1 MAARLRT
8 ATREQATDSR
18 GHAPVI
24 RMGLSLLI
32 AAFGIGG
39 APAHGASRND
49 PATFPVYVADH
60 AVSGSIRN
68 AGSALGGLLARW
80 EKGFAEVQPGIQF
93 QDDLRSGD
101 AAIGAVEAGAAD
113 LAVNGREPV
122 LTEYLSF
129 AEVFDNDGPFQVTVA
144 TGSAEL
150 LGRTWAQVI
159 YVNRD
164 NPIAHLTMAQLDGIF
179 GAARTGGYRGYKWSS
194 AAARTSEGDIRTW
207 GQLGLRGKWANAP
220 INTYG
225 YAPTGMSNF
234 FELKVFHGG
243 TKWNPNYRQYVETS
257 AKQATDHSGTTDQML
272 DDLSRDP
279 YGIAWAGLAH
289 AHGKPRVKAVALA
302 SDVGGPFIPCTVAT
316 VADRTYPLT
325 RSIFIQLNRPPG
337 TPLEPR
343 IKEFLRFILSRQGQL
358 AVQAQ
363 GEYLP
368 LTRDERDRQMGA
380 LD

>member
-1 MAARLRT
+1 MTAKPVAVLALLAAC
-8 ATREQATDSR
+8 
-18 GHAPVI
+18 
-24 RMGLSLLI
+24 
-32 AAFGIGG
+32 GIGS
-39 APAHGASRND
+39 ALAQSAARND
-49 PATFPVYVADH
+49 PRTFPVYVAENQ
-60 AVSGSIRN
+60 VSGLIRN
-68 AGSALGGLLARW
+68 SGSALGGLLERW
-80 EKGFAEVQPGIQF
+80 ESELVKYQPGIQF

-129 AEVFDNDGPFQVTVA
+129 AEVFNNDGPFQVTIA
-144 TGSAEL
+144 TGSADI

-159 YVNRD
+159 YVNQD

-194 AAARTSEGDIRTW
+194 AAARTSDEDIRTW
-207 GQLGLRGKWANAP
+207 GQLGLSGKWANKP

-234 FELKVFHGG
+234 FEMMVFHGG

-257 AKQATDHSGTTDQML
+257 AKQATDHSGTADQML

-279 YGIAWAGLAH
+279 YGIAWAGIAH
-289 AHGKPRVKAVALA
+289 ARGKPHIKAIALGFN
-302 SDVGGPFIPCTVAT
+302 DGGSFIACTPAT

-337 TPLEPR
+337 TPLKPP
-343 IKEFLRFILSRQGQL
+343 IKEFLRFILSRQGQT
-358 AVQAQ
+358 AVRIQ

-368 LTRDERDRQMGA
+368 LTRDERDRQIGA